1 MKPPIEARLLE
12 IYIICHTKVVADT
25 TSLFTKY
32 TQTMCFVHHHSGVVL
47 LFQCNDFREFG
58 KVTFHGEEAIDDNQF
73 QGLSIASH
81 ELMLEVFHVVVF
93 VMEELGKRETTPIHN
108 GCVVAVIT
116 NNVVVS
122 ACQT

>member
-1 MKPPIEARLLE
+1 
-12 IYIICHTKVVADT
+12 
-25 TSLFTKY
+25 
-32 TQTMCFVHHHSGVVL
+32 MCFVHHHSGVVL